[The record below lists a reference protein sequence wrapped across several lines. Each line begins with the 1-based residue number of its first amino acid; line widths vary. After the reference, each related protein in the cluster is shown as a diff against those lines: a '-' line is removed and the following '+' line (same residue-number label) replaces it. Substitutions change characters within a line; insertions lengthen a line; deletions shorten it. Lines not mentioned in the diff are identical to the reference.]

1 MEKIKNYLLDDNMS
15 QARYVIFKLNCQS
28 KLAGLSYEDSD
39 QKIINWI
46 DLIIQE
52 LVNNPYFTMT
62 EELENL
68 INEVNNKI
76 YNF

>member
-28 KLAGLSYEDSD
+28 KLAGLSYDDSD
-39 QKIINWI
+39 KKIINWI

>member
-1 MEKIKNYLLDDNMS
+1 MEKIKNYLLNDIS
-15 QARYVIFKLNCQS
+15 QTKYVVFKLNCQS
-28 KLAGLSYEDSD
+28 KLAGLSHEDPD
-39 QKIINWI
+39 QKIIDWI

-68 INEVNNKI
+68 INEVNNRI

>member
-1 MEKIKNYLLDDNMS
+1 MS
-15 QARYVIFKLNCQS
+15 QARYTIFKLNCQS
-28 KLAGLSYEDSD
+28 KLAGLSYEDPEE
-39 QKIINWI
+39 KIIDWI

-68 INEVNNKI
+68 INEVNNHI